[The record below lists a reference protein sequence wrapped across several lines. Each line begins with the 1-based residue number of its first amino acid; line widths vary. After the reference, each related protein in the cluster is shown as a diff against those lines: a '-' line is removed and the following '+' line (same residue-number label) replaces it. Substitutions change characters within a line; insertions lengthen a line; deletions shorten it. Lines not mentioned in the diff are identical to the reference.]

1 MFPYEIRLPKKELY
15 ILKVGKVYIVGAG
28 PYMEDLITVK
38 GLNAIKAA
46 DVIIYDRL
54 INKNLLKLA
63 KDDAIYIYCGKEPK
77 KHVLS
82 QDRIINLMIEY
93 AKKGFNVV
101 RLKGGDPYIF
111 GRGAEEAEK
120 LFKNNIPFEIIP
132 GVSSFYSALTFA
144 GIPITYRKLAREFHV
159 FTGHT
164 CDDEELNWNIISKL
178 DGTLIFLMSAEN
190 IESISQKL
198 ILHGK
203 QPKTL
208 AAAVIN
214 ATTGRQKVISGYLE
228 DFATG
233 KFKNQIASPMVFV
246 IGEVIKFRNK
256 LSFYEN
262 LPLFGKRICITR
274 PKSVSRNIKSL
285 LFSLG
290 ADVVDGC
297 CSKLV
302 LHREEIDKVLNS
314 LQEYDI
320 LVFTSVNGV
329 DSFFDYLIEKNIDVR
344 NIKGDFAAIGKKTA
358 LSLQKRGFRVK
369 YIPDEHSSDGLIKI
383 FENEVDKSK
392 KILTVQSKNAGD
404 YLKNSLESLGFEVD
418 AVFAY
423 SMEFTKNPNDT
434 VYDSDI
440 FVFTSSGMFRH
451 FIECYGIEVLSNKIV
466 ISIGEHTQKTLESFG
481 IKSITC
487 DEATDEGIVNK
498 ILEVVKDGV

>member
-1 MFPYEIRLPKKELY
+1 M
-15 ILKVGKVYIVGAG
+15 KVGKVYIVGAG

-38 GLNAIKAA
+38 GLNAIKTA

-54 INKNLLKLA
+54 VNKNLLKLA
-63 KDDAIYIYCGKEPK
+63 KDEAIYVYCGKEPK
-77 KHVLS
+77 NHTLS
-82 QDRIINLMIEY
+82 QDEIINLIIEY

-120 LFKNNIPFEIIP
+120 LFENNIPFEIIP

-190 IESISQKL
+190 IKSISQKL

-203 QPKTL
+203 QPQTL

-256 LSFYEN
+256 LSFYES
-262 LPLFGKRICITR
+262 LPLFGKRIYITR

-314 LQEYDI
+314 LPEYDI

-329 DSFFDYLIEKNIDVR
+329 DSFFDYLIEKNVDVR

-358 LSLQKRGFRVK
+358 LSLQKRGFGVK
-369 YIPDEHSSDGLIKI
+369 YIPDEHSSDGLFKI
-383 FENEVDKSK
+383 FENEIDKSK
-392 KILTVQSKNAGD
+392 KILTVQSKNAED

-418 AVFAY
+418 TIFAY
-423 SMEFTKNPNDT
+423 SMEFTKNPNDA

-451 FIECYGIEVLSNKIV
+451 FIECYGVEVLSNKIV

-481 IKSITC
+481 IKSIISN
-487 DEATDEGIVNK
+487 EATDEGIVNK
-498 ILEVVKDGV
+498 ILEVVKNGV

>member
-1 MFPYEIRLPKKELY
+1 VKLIFQRRIS

-28 PYMEDLITVK
+28 PYMEDLITLK
-38 GLNAIKAA
+38 GLNAIKTA

-54 INKNLLKLA
+54 VNKNLLRLA
-63 KDDAIYIYCGKEPK
+63 KDEAIYVYCGKEPK
-77 KHVLS
+77 NHTLS
-82 QDRIINLMIEY
+82 QDEIIKLMIDY
-93 AKKGFNVV
+93 AKNGFNVV

-120 LFKNNIPFEIIP
+120 LFENNIPFEVIP
-132 GVSSFYSALTFA
+132 GISSFCSALTFA

-164 CDDEELNWNIISKL
+164 CDHEELNWNVISKL
-178 DGTLIFLMSAEN
+178 GGTLIFLMSAEN
-190 IESISQKL
+190 VESISQKL

-214 ATTGRQKVISGYLE
+214 ATTGRQRVVSGYLE
-228 DFATG
+228 NFASG
-233 KFKNQIASPMVFV
+233 KFKNQVASPMVFV

-262 LPLFGKRICITR
+262 SPLYGKRICITR

-297 CSKLV
+297 CSRLV
-302 LHREEIDKVLNS
+302 PHEEEIDKIISFLPK
-314 LQEYDI
+314 YDI

-329 DSFFDYLIEKNIDVR
+329 DSFFDYLIEKKIDIG

-358 LSLQKRGFRVK
+358 LSLQKRGFGVK

-404 YLKNSLESLGFEVD
+404 YLKNALASLGFEVD
-418 AVFAY
+418 TIFAY
-423 SMEFTKNPNDT
+423 SMELTENPNDA

-440 FVFTSSGMFRH
+440 YVFTSSGMFRH
-451 FIECYGIEVLSNKIV
+451 FVECYGTDMLSNKIV
-466 ISIGEHTQKTLESFG
+466 ISIGEHTKKAMESFG
-481 IKSITC
+481 IQSIAC

-498 ILEVVKDGV
+498 ILEVVKNGV

>member
-1 MFPYEIRLPKKELY
+1 MKT
-15 ILKVGKVYIVGAG
+15 GKVYIVGAG
-28 PYMEDLITVK
+28 PYMEDLITLK
-38 GLNAIKAA
+38 GLNAIKTA

-54 INKNLLKLA
+54 VNKNLLRLA
-63 KDDAIYIYCGKEPK
+63 KDEAIYVYCGKEPK
-77 KHVLS
+77 NHTLS
-82 QDRIINLMIEY
+82 QDEIIKLMIDY

-120 LFKNNIPFEIIP
+120 LFENNIPFEVIP
-132 GVSSFYSALTFA
+132 GISSFYSALTFA

-190 IESISQKL
+190 IENISQKL

-203 QPKTL
+203 EPKTL

-228 DFATG
+228 DFASG
-233 KFKNQIASPMVFV
+233 KFKNQVASPMVFV
-246 IGEVIKFRNK
+246 IGEVIRFRNK
-256 LSFYEN
+256 LSFYES
-262 LPLFGKRICITR
+262 LPLYGKRICITR
-274 PKSVSRNIKSL
+274 PKSVSGNIKNL
-285 LFSLG
+285 LLSLG

-297 CSKLV
+297 CSRLV
-302 LHREEIDKVLNS
+302 PHREEIDKIISFLP
-314 LQEYDI
+314 EYDI

-329 DSFFDYLIEKNIDVR
+329 DSFFDYLIEKKIDIR

-358 LSLQKRGFRVK
+358 LALQKRGFGVK
-369 YIPDEHSSDGLIKI
+369 YIPDEHSSDGLIRI
-383 FENEVDKSK
+383 FKNEVDKSK
-392 KILTVQSKNAGD
+392 KILTVQSKIAGD
-404 YLKNSLESLGFEVD
+404 YLKNALTSLGFEVD
-418 AVFAY
+418 TVFAY
-423 SMEFTKNPNDT
+423 SMEFFKNPNDA

-440 FVFTSSGMFRH
+440 YVFTSSGMFRH
-451 FIECYGIEVLSNKIV
+451 FIECYGTDMLFNKIV
-466 ISIGEHTQKTLESFG
+466 ISIGEHTKKTLESFG
-481 IKSITC
+481 VQSITC

-498 ILEVVKDGV
+498 ILEVVKNGV